1 MGDEERIMTVRLTAA
16 QYDALRY
23 VLECV
28 TRETEWQVSGSSKA
42 ALSRALARLGHGWDT
57 GKRY

>member
-1 MGDEERIMTVRLTAA
+1 MTVRLTAA